1 MKRIFF
7 AYTKIKL
14 FFIKTI
20 MNNAR
25 LFAKHLTKTF
35 TYDTKTI
42 IVLDNIQKI
51 FMQGKTYAI
60 TGQSGVGKST
70 LLHLLAGLDTPTTGD
85 VFFNDK
91 SFNNTSAQ
99 ERAFLQTKIGLVFQT
114 PHLMK
119 ELSVIEN
126 ICLPGFIANKDINYI
141 KNYAQ
146 ELLTIVGLADKTHAK
161 PGELSGG
168 QQQRVVLARALI
180 NTPSFLLADEPT
192 GNLDIKTGKKIIEL
206 LLSCCIKKNIGIIVS
221 SHDPY
226 VTDAMGEKCTLSNGT
241 LQSN

>member
-1 MKRIFF
+1 M
-7 AYTKIKL
+7 T
-14 FFIKTI
+14 
-20 MNNAR
+20 NAR

-35 TYDTKTI
+35 TNDTKTI
-42 IVLDNIQKI
+42 IVLNNIQKI

-70 LLHLLAGLDTPTTGD
+70 FLHLLAGLDTPTTGD
-85 VFFNDK
+85 IFFNDI
-91 SFNNTSAQ
+91 SLNNTPAQ
-99 ERAFLQTKIGLVFQT
+99 KRASLQTKIGLVFQT

-126 ICLPGFIANKDINYI
+126 ICLPGFIAHNNTDYVKD
-141 KNYAQ
+141 YAQ
-146 ELLTIVGLADKTHAK
+146 ELLNIVGLTEKVHAK

-192 GNLDIKTGKKIIEL
+192 GNLDVKTGKKIIEL
-206 LLSCCIKKNIGIIVS
+206 LISCCIKKNIGIIVS

-226 VTDAMGEKCTLSNGT
+226 VTDAMEETYTLSNGT
-241 LQSN
+241 LKST